1 MLPWLT
7 PKPPRELDVLAIRQA
22 CERYGYGQSTFAGI
36 LGVSTR
42 TLQGWEQRRRKPSGP
57 ARALL
62 IVIASSPGAYIDAI
76 AAWNA
81 Q

>member
-1 MLPWLT
+1 MMPWLT
-7 PKPPRELDVLAIRQA
+7 PRPPRDLDVLAIRRA
-22 CERYGYGQSTFAGI
+22 CERYGYCQSSFAGM

-42 TLQGWEQRRRKPSGP
+42 TLEGWEQRRRKPSGP

-62 IVIASSPGAYIDAI
+62 VTIAHNPTAYFDAI
-76 AAWNA
+76 AMWNA

>member
-1 MLPWLT
+1 
-7 PKPPRELDVLAIRQA
+7 VAAIRRA
-22 CERYGYGQSTFAGI
+22 CERYGYGQSTFAGM

-42 TLQGWEQRRRKPSGP
+42 TLQSWEQRRRKPSGP

-62 IVIASSPGAYIDAI
+62 IAIAHNPLAYFDAI